1 MLTQK
6 DEVCITEVF
15 FYCKVMLICIN
26 CETVRLFNQP
36 PADATE
42 PLPAPLQDFPDAGG
56 GGDGGELRRGQ
67 LPHEPA
73 RSPAEAARGG
83 GGGGG
88 HGVRPG
94 RQTAGHAARVPSGE
108 CVCALLF
115 PKLKCP

>member
-1 MLTQK
+1 
-6 DEVCITEVF
+6 
-15 FYCKVMLICIN
+15 MLICIN

-42 PLPAPLQDFPDAGG
+42 PLPAPLQDVPDAGG
-56 GGDGGELRRGQ
+56 GGDGDELRRGQ

-83 GGGGG
+83 GG

-108 CVCALLF
+108 YVLSF
-115 PKLKCP
+115 PRNKSF